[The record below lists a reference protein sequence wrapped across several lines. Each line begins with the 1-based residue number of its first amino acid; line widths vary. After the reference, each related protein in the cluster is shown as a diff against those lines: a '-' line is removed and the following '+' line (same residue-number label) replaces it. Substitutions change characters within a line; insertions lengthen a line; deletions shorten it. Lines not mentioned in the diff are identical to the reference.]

1 MKSSL
6 EGRLALSMLF
16 CAVSGAALA
25 MLLSRWLEAP
35 LAFCVAL
42 IFAVPAALWLAH
54 SAAVPVRRLL
64 RALNGAVASYRD
76 GDFSLSLVVD
86 HRGELGRLIQAHNEL
101 GSALREQRHQLVQ
114 RELLLDGI
122 AQNSPVSL
130 LLVDPHQRIVFSN
143 LAARHLLNEGRS
155 LQGLDFRAVLAASPP
170 QLREAFHAREDVL
183 FSVPGEENDETYHL
197 SQRRLGLGGRPHLL
211 VTIRQLTRELSRQE
225 VAVWKKL
232 IRTLSHELN
241 NSLAPISSLAKSG
254 AELAR
259 RGEHAA
265 LPQVFAT
272 IGERAT
278 HLHRFIAGYA
288 NFARLPVP
296 QRERVSWQVL
306 CEQLQRQSSFV
317 LAGPLPAEEG
327 YFDRAQVEQALINLL
342 KNAHES
348 GSAPDAIELAVS
360 KSDRSQRI
368 EVRDRGCGMSQ
379 AVLSQ
384 ALLPFYS
391 TKRSGTGLG
400 LALARE
406 IAEAHGGHV
415 RLANREG
422 GGLVVTL
429 LLPLPAGSAHP
440 HKADPVGAPD

>member
-1 MKSSL
+1 M
-6 EGRLALSMLF
+6 
-16 CAVSGAALA
+16 
-25 MLLSRWLEAP
+25 
-35 LAFCVAL
+35 
-42 IFAVPAALWLAH
+42 
-54 SAAVPVRRLL
+54 
-64 RALNGAVASYRD
+64 
-76 GDFSLSLVVD
+76 
-86 HRGELGRLIQAHNEL
+86 

-170 QLREAFHAREDVL
+170 QLREAVDAREDVL

-211 VTIRQLTRELSRQE
+211 LTIRQLTRELSRQE

-259 RGEHAA
+259 RGELAA

-272 IGERAT
+272 IGERST
-278 HLHRFIAGYA
+278 HLHQFIAGYA
-288 NFARLPVP
+288 TFARLPAP
-296 QRERVSWQVL
+296 QREWVSWQVL
-306 CEQLQRQSSFV
+306 GGLLQRQSSFV
-317 LAGPLPAEEG
+317 LPEPLPRGEG

-348 GSAPDAIELAVS
+348 GSAPEAIELAVAQ
-360 KSDRSQRI
+360 SDRSQRI
-368 EVRDRGCGMSQ
+368 EVRDRGCGMSA

-406 IAEAHGGHV
+406 IAEAHGGHI
-415 RLANREG
+415 RLANRDG
-422 GGLVVTL
+422 GGLIVTL
-429 LLPLPAGSAHP
+429 LLPLP
-440 HKADPVGAPD
+440 V